1 MVDLATNLDKVAAKL
16 AEVGPSWTKVGLKLA
31 PRWRQDGPK
40 QEKSSPGPGHRGQGG
55 IKEGSRRGQVALNL
69 DKKWSKM
76 SASWAKIGSRLI
88 SLKQIPNEKERVLLF
103 PVVHFCAKWCNVMP
117 SWC

>member
-1 MVDLATNLDKVAAKL
+1 MVDFATKLDKVAAKL

-55 IKEGSRRGQVALNL
+55 VKEGSRRVQAASVRLEQPLGEPLNQR
-69 DKKWSKM
+69 
-76 SASWAKIGSRLI
+76 II
-88 SLKQIPNEKERVLLF
+88 TIN
-103 PVVHFCAKWCNVMP
+103 N
-117 SWC
+117 